1 MNRGNPGPLYAA
13 VHVTQ
18 PDECE
23 SFWLIDFAALCH
35 SPGEVQVLYSA
46 YLIASLKS
54 IRLP

>member
-1 MNRGNPGPLYAA
+1 MNQGNPGPLYAA